1 MLIILSRVIYVFIKG
16 NSIGKC
22 TKINFKNIILFIIPV
37 ILILNSSLHLRFG
50 VKLIGENE
58 HNVREEIGIVEK
70 LETKFFAPLYKNE
83 NGNSKLSIITI
94 SGNKYYIMSSFGV
107 EVNDIVEIKY
117 LEKSK
122 FILEINVS

>member
-1 MLIILSRVIYVFIKG
+1 MFQLHIIFYVLKKD

-22 TKINFKNIILFIIPV
+22 SIINFKNIILFIIPV
-37 ILILNSSLHLRFG
+37 ILVLNSISHLRFG

-58 HNVREEIGIVEK
+58 CNVREEIGIVEN
-70 LETKFFAPLYKNE
+70 LEIKFFAPLYKLE

-94 SGNKYYIMSSFGV
+94 SGNKYYIMSTFGV
-107 EVNDIVEIKY
+107 EVNDVVEIKY

-122 FILEINVS
+122 YILEINVS